1 MSRPTR
7 LERRNLIKL
16 VYLAIGSA
24 IAFWANDVCAQSNI
38 EADETFGSESSQV
51 IRNADGLP
59 LELIGGG
66 AKRGANLF
74 HSFREFNVSE
84 GRAAYFIN
92 PSGVENILSRVT
104 GTNPSS
110 ILGGLGV
117 RGNANLFLMNPN
129 GIIFGQNAV
138 LDVKGSFVATTAS
151 SINFADGTQFSAT
164 APQTAPLLTV
174 NVPVGLQFGTN
185 PGSIS
190 VQGQPNRILS
200 QTLNEIGEVLAESFT
215 RNQSF
220 DTEEFVREGTIRIT
234 QLVNSLTRNFGL
246 QVRPGKTLALVGG
259 DVTLNGATLTTL
271 GGRIELGSVAD
282 RGTVS
287 LTPTT
292 NGLKL
297 SYEGVS
303 RFGNINLSGQALLNS
318 SGLGSSDVQI
328 RGDRVTFQN
337 GSAIFAA
344 TLGNRQAGNISIEAQ
359 QLNFSRNS
367 NIIAIAFVLER
378 LAFLGGRSANISLK
392 TDKLTVEDSLI
403 GSFSIGR
410 GDTGNIGIQ
419 ATDSVQLIRTPVNAL
434 FPIGILSVTTGAKK
448 GGDITIQTRQLTATD
463 GAQVSAATAGV
474 GQGGTV
480 FVNASDVTASG
491 ESANGKFPSG
501 IFASSFGIGAAG
513 NLNINTQRLT
523 VLDGA
528 NVSTF
533 TRGGPGGTVNVKA
546 SDFVRVIGSAPI
558 SNVPSDI
565 SADTL
570 GEKRAGDVR
579 IETGQ
584 LAVRDRGR
592 ISAVTFLPLGT
603 GAAGNIE
610 IEAQSIELD
619 NQGTISTD
627 TRSGEFGN
635 IKLRSPIVLLRRGSQ
650 IATNALET
658 ASGGDI
664 DIDTQFLIAVPNE
677 NSDITANAIAGQ
689 GGNIN
694 ITAQGI
700 FGTQFRRRPTPLSDI
715 TASSEFGTQG
725 VVAIDVPDLNPNRTL
740 VNLPTQTITT
750 EVVQACT
757 PSPNRAQNEFV
768 ITGRGGLPP
777 TPSEVLSNEA
787 IEVDWVTLDSPRA
800 DEGDNRSGLLNSRE
814 VDGETMD
821 FQTDERESQSN
832 LLNPAVNRII
842 EAQGWVVGSDGTIV
856 LTAQTPTVTPHIPW
870 LPSNTCQG
878 S

>member
-1 MSRPTR
+1 MSRPKTQ
-7 LERRNLIKL
+7 LEGKNSLRL
-16 VYLAIGSA
+16 VYLAIA
-24 IAFWANDVCAQSNI
+24 LTIPFWDNYAFAQSNI
-38 EADETFGSESSQV
+38 VPDETLGSQNSQV

-59 LELIGGG
+59 IKLIGGG

-110 ILGGLGV
+110 ILGVLGV

-151 SINFADGTQFSAT
+151 SINFADGLQFSAT
-164 APQTAPLLTV
+164 AGQTTPLLTV

-190 VQGQPNRILS
+190 VQGEPNLILGR
-200 QTLNEIGEVLAESFT
+200 TLNDIGELLAESFT

-220 DTEEFVREGTIRIT
+220 DTEQFVREGTGKIN
-234 QLVNSLTRNFGL
+234 QLVTSLTRNFGL

-259 DVTLNGATLTTL
+259 DVTLNGATMTTL
-271 GGRIELGSVAD
+271 RGRIELGSVAD

-297 SYEGVS
+297 GYEGVS
-303 RFGNINLSGQALLNS
+303 RFGNINLSGRSLLNS
-318 SGLGSSDVQI
+318 SGVGSSEVHI
-328 RGDRVTFQN
+328 RGDRVTFEN

-344 TLGNRQAGNISIEAQ
+344 TLGNRQAGEISIEAQ
-359 QLNFSRNS
+359 QLNLNS
-367 NIIAIAFVLER
+367 NSTITAIAFIPET
-378 LAFLGGRSANISLK
+378 LAFLGGRSANINLK
-392 TDKLTVEDSLI
+392 TDKLTVDDAFI

-410 GDTGNIGIQ
+410 GETGNITVRS
-419 ATDSVQLIRTPVNAL
+419 TDFVNLIRTPAIEGL
-434 FPIGILSVTTGAKK
+434 PIGIFSVTTGANK

-463 GAQVSAATAGV
+463 GAQVATATAGI

-480 FVNASDVTASG
+480 FVNASDVEASG

-501 IFASSFGIGAAG
+501 IYASSFGFGAAG
-513 NLNINTQRLT
+513 NVNINTQRLT

-533 TRGGPGGTVNVKA
+533 TRGGQGGTVNVIA
-546 SDFVRVIGSAPI
+546 PDFVRVIGSAAT
-558 SNVPSDI
+558 SKVPSDI

-570 GEKRAGDVR
+570 GEQAAGNVL

-584 LAVRDRGR
+584 LIVGDRGR
-592 ISAVTFLPLGT
+592 ISATTFIPLGT

-610 IEAQSIELD
+610 IEAQSIYLD
-619 NQGTISTD
+619 NQGTIATD
-627 TRSGEFGN
+627 TRSGAFGN
-635 IKLRSPIVLLRRGSQ
+635 IEIQSPILFLRRGSQ
-650 IATNALET
+650 ITTNAQET
-658 ASGGDI
+658 ASGGNI
-664 DIDTQFLIAVPNE
+664 EINTRFLIAVPNE
-677 NSDITANAIAGQ
+677 NSDITANAIQGR

-700 FGTQFRRRPTPLSDI
+700 FGTQIRESPTPLSDI
-715 TASSEFGTQG
+715 TASSEFGTEG
-725 VVAIDVPDLNPNRTL
+725 VVAIDAPDLNPNRTL

-757 PSPNRAQNEFV
+757 PSPNRAQSEFV

-787 IEVDWVTLDSPRA
+787 IEVDWVSLDDQSTQA
-800 DEGDNRSGLLNSRE
+800 W
-814 VDGETMD
+814 
-821 FQTDERESQSN
+821 ESKPDS
-832 LLNPAVNRII
+832 LLNPTGEDYVRDRII
-842 EAQGWVVGSDGTIV
+842 EAQGWIVGSDGKVV
-856 LTAQTPTVTPHIPW
+856 LTAQASTAIPNIPW
-870 LPSNTCQG
+870 LPSNSCPA